1 MFPLSIM
8 NTSPLVINIDE
19 LKVILTVLFTKEKKK
34 EDKEENLFNCIWEM
48 EQSEILI
55 SVGGINY

>member
-8 NTSPLVINIDE
+8 TTSPLVINIDE

-34 EDKEENLFNCIWEM
+34 RRKRRLFNCTWEIK
-48 EQSEILI
+48 QSEILI

>member
-1 MFPLSIM
+1 M

-19 LKVILTVLFTKEKKK
+19 LKVILTVLFTKEKK
-34 EDKEENLFNCIWEM
+34 EEKEENLFSCIWEM

>member
-34 EDKEENLFNCIWEM
+34 KTRKRTY
-48 EQSEILI
+48 LI
-55 SVGGINY
+55 AFEKWNSQKS

>member
-19 LKVILTVLFTKEKKK
+19 LKVILTVLFTKEKK
-34 EDKEENLFNCIWEM
+34 EEKEEKTI
-48 EQSEILI
+48 
-55 SVGGINY
+55 

>member
-34 EDKEENLFNCIWEM
+34 KTRKRTYLIAFEKWNSQKSWLVWEE
-48 EQSEILI
+48 
-55 SVGGINY
+55 

>member
-34 EDKEENLFNCIWEM
+34 RRKRRLFNCT
-48 EQSEILI
+48 
-55 SVGGINY
+55 